1 VPWHRVEPV
10 SPGDKPMNIVYGV
23 SGEGLGHVF
32 EALQIV
38 VRLKEEGH
46 AVKVL
51 TYGDRAFDSLAAFA
65 PTRIEGIHLQFDED
79 GMSLTD
85 TFWKNLRCIPFFASN
100 WGPLSAELEAFKPDV
115 FITAYEPF
123 TMVASHVMGVPLVS
137 MDNQNELLHVSP
149 PPGVDMFAFRLVQL
163 ATCVCTFGARD
174 YVVKSFDRPGEAVKG
189 VHFVSPIIQREIRAI
204 DASDGD
210 HVLVYLTKPNPALIE
225 VLKTI
230 DETFIVYCDG
240 RVGEEGNVI
249 HRAKGPSFLAD
260 LGTCKA
266 IIATTGFSLIA
277 DAIFLKKPYFGV
289 PLRKQFEQTY
299 NAHYLA
305 AAGFGEYSEAPTR
318 EELEAFFARLPQY
331 RANLERRALDPAE
344 QEETLLRVLR
354 SIDQQ
359 NLSRSR
365 VL

>member
-1 VPWHRVEPV
+1 
-10 SPGDKPMNIVYGV
+10 MNIVYGV

-51 TYGDRAFDSLAAFA
+51 TYGDRAFDSLAAFG

-79 GMSLTD
+79 GMSLTE
-85 TFWKNLRCIPFFASN
+85 TFSKNLRCIPFFAAN
-100 WGPLSAELEAFKPDV
+100 WGRLSAELEAFRPDV

-149 PPGVDMFAFRLVQL
+149 PPGIDMFAFRLVQL
-163 ATCVCTFGARD
+163 ATCLCTFGARD
-174 YVVKSFDRPGEAVKG
+174 YIVKSFDKPEGAVAG
-189 VHFVSPIIQREIRAI
+189 VHFVAPVIQRDIRALR
-204 DASDGD
+204 ASDGN
-210 HVLVYLTKPNPALIE
+210 HVLVYLTKPNAALIE
-225 VLKTI
+225 VLRTI
-230 DETFIVYCDG
+230 DETFIVYCHNH
-240 RVGEEGNVI
+240 VGEEGNI
-249 HRAKGPSFLAD
+249 THRAKGPSFLAD
-260 LGTCKA
+260 LGACKA
-266 IIATTGFSLIA
+266 IIGTTGFSLIA

-305 AAGFGEYSEAPTR
+305 AAGFGAYSEAASRP
-318 EELEAFFARLPQY
+318 ELESFFANLPRY
-331 RANLERRALDPAE
+331 RAKLARHTLDPSE
-344 QEETLLRVLR
+344 QEETLLRVLQ
-354 SIDQQ
+354 SIDRQ
-359 NLSRSR
+359 NASRSR